1 MINLPPTFWQDVE
14 KELKYVLYGD
24 SISEDAVIKFKLR
37 KKTGQLSFSQLWAI
51 LKNEKK
57 CLYLKTARGN
67 EFLHFN
73 DSFNFFIETYDP
85 TKKEIIYAKP
95 YYIVRHKFKGEMIDI
110 RSKNAKIKVTKNHS
124 LIDILEDGSIEKLD
138 PNTAKHIFH
147 YLSKVKITAKKLI
160 NYDNYVYDFEVPT
173 TSNFIANEIVCHNTD
188 SLYIKIPKT
197 FDTVKES
204 IDECENAAG
213 EINKLISHY
222 YNSFLLP
229 KMGVD
234 PKYNE
239 TFFKTELTANSMMLL
254 STKKTYAYNLT
265 SKEHKIFDPPVTK
278 YTGIPVVKSDT
289 VPFLKDFIKTLTE
302 DIALTKGVNIS
313 NELSKLA
320 TNSFNTILEKIKTYD
335 FEYIAA
341 PGKWSNKEY
350 NSEIPPI
357 IGMRLYNTLIDQD
370 IFKPGSF
377 GIYIPIK
384 IRPTQEFNELNKS
397 KSKYYL
403 CNTPETK
410 INYLT
415 MPYGYD
421 KDKLKQMFDKFG
433 IITEPL
439 DFWEW
444 SRMVDNE
451 VAKKIIEV
459 IKSHA

>member
-37 KKTGQLSFSQLWAI
+37 NQAGELSFSQLCEI
-51 LKNEKK
+51 LKNEKG
-57 CLYLKTARGN
+57 CLYLKTSRGN

-73 DSFNFFIETYDP
+73 DSFNFFIESYNP
-85 TKKEIIYAKP
+85 IKKEIIYAKP
-95 YYIVRHKFKGEMIDI
+95 YYIVRHKFKGEII
-110 RSKNAKIKVTKNHS
+110 GISTRNSRIKVTKNHS

-138 PNTAKHIFH
+138 PVTAKYIFN
-147 YLSKVKITAKKLI
+147 YLSKDKIISKKI
-160 NYDNYVYDFEVPT
+160 IKYDNYVYDFEVPI
-173 TSNFIANEIVCHNTD
+173 TSNFIANGIVCHNTD

-197 FDTVKES
+197 FDDIKES
-204 IDECENAAG
+204 IDVCENAAN

-239 TFFKTELTANSMMLL
+239 TFFKTELTANSMLLL

-265 SKEHKIFDPPVTK
+265 SKEHKIFNPPITK
-278 YTGIPVVKSDT
+278 YTGIPVIKSDT
-289 VPFLKDFIKTLTE
+289 VPFLKDFLKTLIE
-302 DIALTKGVNIS
+302 DIALTKEVNIS

-320 TNSFNTILEKIKTYD
+320 INSFNIILEKIKTYD

-384 IRPTQEFNELNKS
+384 IRPTQEFNDLNKS

-403 CNTPETK
+403 CNTPETR

-415 MPYGYD
+415 LPYGYD
-421 KDKLKQMFDKFG
+421 KNELKQIFNKFG
-433 IITEPL
+433 IVAEPL

-451 VAKKIIEV
+451 VVKKIIEV